1 MDARIDYYAA
11 SPESMRAL
19 IGLELAVQRAGLDP
33 ALLQLV
39 KLRASQIN
47 GCAFCLDMES
57 AEARRGGET
66 PRRLSALPVWRDSP
80 LFGPAERAALA
91 WTEALTRIA
100 PRAEVDAARAAMAAH
115 YDEARIADWTL
126 AVAAINCWNRMG
138 VGFRKS
144 PLK

>member
-11 SPESMRAL
+11 SPESMRAM
-19 IGLELAVQRAGLDP
+19 IGLELAVQRAGLEP

-47 GCAFCLDMES
+47 GCAFCIDMES

-80 LFGPAERAALA
+80 LFAPAERAALA

-100 PRAEVDAARAAMAAH
+100 PRPELDAARAAMAGY
-115 YDEARIADWTL
+115 YDDGQIVGWTL
-126 AVAAINCWNRMG
+126 AIAAINCWNRMG